1 MGDIVLDGSIRLA
14 RGGAQ
19 TFDIVARERNRHN
32 VVGVAL
38 AIRKPAGMVPTAPA
52 APAQET

>member
-1 MGDIVLDGSIRLA
+1 MGDVVVDGSIRLA

-52 APAQET
+52 TPAQET